1 MATNKIKDFFNGR
14 FFEIPKYQRGY
25 AWDISNVRELFEDIF
40 ESTETK
46 SNHYLGTI
54 VLSKSDDDD
63 ELFYI
68 VDGQQRVA
76 TLTMIFNAIIQHLSG
91 KDSQFFHRFYI
102 QDEKFRLKP
111 LGKDMEF
118 FSALLKDENPSPQ
131 NKSQRLMQDAYE
143 EIQNT
148 VAELDNRLN
157 FLKSVEKLELME
169 FIENSEGDAIRIFQ
183 TVNDRGKPLS
193 NMEKAKSLLVYFSNR
208 YLDKKLDDKINN
220 LFGEIFEI
228 YDDIKHISEE
238 IGINLIK
245 SVDFNEDN
253 IMRYHFVTYS
263 DENYDATASYVLNYL
278 KNNLSKFR
286 SEDKEANYHN
296 MEIFIEQYI
305 ESLRCFFDGL
315 KDILE
320 RSLNDEQYYK
330 LFVILG
336 LSATLYPL
344 VVKLKMIDILDD
356 NLPDDDYCEVTFLDL
371 IEIIDVRVYKTR
383 GTDPRAQ
390 ISKIAYEIDKNST
403 DKEIQDW
410 LLWFNQRWMSKEEF
424 QTNLY
429 GYIYRNRALPHIF
442 IDYCEELQKSTFDL
456 QKLKKIVSKQPT
468 IEHILSQ
475 KPKFSYHSQGF
486 NDEEDFLEYEDT
498 LGNLTILEKNINSA
512 VQNKNPIDKV
522 PHYDKSLFK
531 MTKRV
536 SSNISKNREYKKAD
550 IKRRTKEIADYCAE
564 RWWAE

>member
-25 AWDISNVRELFEDIF
+25 AWDIRNVRELFEDIF
-40 ESTETK
+40 ESIETQ

-54 VLSKSDDDD
+54 VLSKSDEDD

-76 TLTMIFNAIIQHLSG
+76 TLTMIFNAIIEHLSV
-91 KDSQFFHRFYI
+91 KDSDFFHRFYI
-102 QDEKFRLKP
+102 QDEEFRLKP
-111 LGKDMEF
+111 LGKDMDF
-118 FSALLKDENPSPQ
+118 FVELLEDEDPSPQ

-143 EIQNT
+143 EIQDT
-148 VAELDNRLN
+148 VAEIDNKLK
-157 FLKSVEKLELME
+157 FLKSVEKLEVME
-169 FIENSEGDAIRIFQ
+169 FVEDSEGDAIRIFQ

-208 YLDKKLDDKINN
+208 YLEKKLDDKINT

-228 YDDIKHISEE
+228 YDDIKHIGEE
-238 IGINLIK
+238 VDINLIK

-286 SEDKEANYHN
+286 SEDKENDYHN
-296 MEIFIEQYI
+296 MGIFIEQYI
-305 ESLRCFFDGL
+305 ESLRSFFDAL

-320 RSLNDEQYYK
+320 RTRTEEQYYK

-344 VVKLKMIDILDD
+344 IVKLEMIDVLDD
-356 NLPDDDYCEVTFLDL
+356 ELPDDDYCEFSFLDL

-390 ISKIAYEIDKNST
+390 ISKFAYEIDDNST
-403 DKEIQDW
+403 KKEIQDW
-410 LLWFNQRWMSKEEF
+410 LLWFNQKWMSKEEF

-442 IDYCEELQKSTFDL
+442 IDYCEELNKSTFSL
-456 QKLKKIVSKQPT
+456 QELTRIFNKQPT

-475 KPKFSYHSQGF
+475 KPKFSYRSHGF
-486 NDEEDFLEYEDT
+486 KDEQDFLEYEDT
-498 LGNLTILEKNINSA
+498 LGNLTVLEKKINSA
-512 VQNKNPIDKV
+512 VQNKNPVDKV
-522 PHYDKSLFK
+522 PYYDKSLFK
-531 MTKRV
+531 MTRRV
-536 SSNISKNREYKKAD
+536 SSNISKNKEFRKGD
-550 IKRRTKEIADYCAE
+550 IKRRTEEIADYCAE
-564 RWWAE
+564 RWWAR